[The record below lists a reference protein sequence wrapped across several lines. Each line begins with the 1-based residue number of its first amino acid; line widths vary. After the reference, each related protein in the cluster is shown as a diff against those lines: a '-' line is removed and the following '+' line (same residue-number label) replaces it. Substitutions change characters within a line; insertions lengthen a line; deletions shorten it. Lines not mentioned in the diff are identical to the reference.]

1 MTWFTIW
8 YSDEIIGSKLNK
20 LTDFPRTFLI
30 ASANISNFNSLI
42 WLICSGTRVFVR
54 FRFYCQIYTFVISFP
69 LKGERKFAWFIG
81 VEFWIC
87 PCFALFWAFIWNK
100 IIKVIFITTV
110 FPQIDPAGTIYYLRS
125 WVRVLIEGRYYSK
138 IWQNGL
144 NLAKNWPKTAK
155 FRVVAILSLL
165 RVQFK
170 GGYYSSVQPKG
181 AGSMQGRV
189 LSNGGNYLRNY
200 GTYISKSK
208 PYVGKWGG
216 HRGVLPPSGFG
227 PPLILPLSNHCLP
240 HFLIFKLE
248 PPSSKLLNPLVEKFL
263 TPKLKNFWF
272 CKKGPNPLV
281 EFWWLPPS
289 RFSELEP
296 PTSKILDP
304 LPEEKNSAKKGQ
316 NPLVEKKNLQKRSQ
330 PPS

>member
-1 MTWFTIW
+1 MKNLRFFFFVNSSPFMFWRNWFW
-8 YSDEIIGSKLNK
+8 
-20 LTDFPRTFLI
+20 
-30 ASANISNFNSLI
+30 
-42 WLICSGTRVFVR
+42 
-54 FRFYCQIYTFVISFP
+54 
-69 LKGERKFAWFIG
+69 
-81 VEFWIC
+81 
-87 PCFALFWAFIWNK
+87 
-100 IIKVIFITTV
+100 
-110 FPQIDPAGTIYYLRS
+110 
-125 WVRVLIEGRYYSK
+125 
-138 IWQNGL
+138 
-144 NLAKNWPKTAK
+144 
-155 FRVVAILSLL
+155 
-165 RVQFK
+165 
-170 GGYYSSVQPKG
+170 
-181 AGSMQGRV
+181 
-189 LSNGGNYLRNY
+189 
-200 GTYISKSK
+200 

-316 NPLVEKKNLQKRSQ
+316 NPLVENFFFLQKRSL
-330 PPS
+330 PPSWVLVTPPFKDFWVEAPYLKNFGPPTWRKNSAKKRSEPPSWISVTPPFEIFELEPLTSKILDPLTEEKNSAKKVRTP